1 MKHGSF
7 SRSGHSLAA
16 FALLAS
22 ALVMGGCSGISE
34 SLGSVRTAPDE
45 FNVVTRA
52 PLSLPPDL
60 EVLPDPQPGLA
71 RPQELQP
78 TEQAQI
84 ALFGSPLPQGSF
96 TDGELLL
103 TAQAT
108 THALAQSEQLII
120 DPDIRGVV
128 DDEHLYILNDS
139 TWIEDINPVT
149 ERGDPTEVLIDV
161 NKERERLQNNAALG
175 LPANAGDFEGVIVV
189 EEEKALLEDLF

>member
-7 SRSGHSLAA
+7 SRSGHPLAA

>member
-7 SRSGHSLAA
+7 SRSGHALAA

-84 ALFGSPLPQGSF
+84 ALFGSALPQGSF
-96 TDGELLL
+96 TDGEQLL

-108 THALAQSEQLII
+108 TNALAQSEQLII
-120 DPDIRGVV
+120 DPNIRGVV

-175 LPANAGDFEGVIVV
+175 LPANAGDFEGAIVV

>member
-1 MKHGSF
+1 MSNGSF
-7 SRSGHSLAA
+7 PRSGRMMVALT
-16 FALLAS
+16 LLAS
-22 ALVMGGCSGISE
+22 ALVLGGCSNIRE
-34 SLGSVRTAPDE
+34 SLGSIRTAPDE

-52 PLSLPPDL
+52 PLRLPPDL
-60 EVLPDPQPGLA
+60 EDLPEPQPGLA

-78 TEQAQI
+78 SEQAQV
-84 ALFGSPLPQGSF
+84 ALFGSPLAQGNPS
-96 TDGELLL
+96 TGEELL

-108 THALAQSEQLII
+108 TNALAQSEQLVI
-120 DPDIRGVV
+120 DPNIRGVV

-149 ERGDPTEVLIDV
+149 DRGDPTEVLIDV

-175 LPANAGDFEGVIVV
+175 LPANAGEFEGVIVV

>member
-7 SRSGHSLAA
+7 SPSGRT
-16 FALLAS
+16 FAVLTLLAS
-22 ALVMGGCSGISE
+22 ALVLGGCSGISE
-34 SLGSVRTAPDE
+34 SLGSIRTAPDE

-52 PLSLPPDL
+52 PLRLPPDL
-60 EVLPDPQPGLA
+60 EDLPDPQPGLA

-78 TEQAQI
+78 TEQAQV
-84 ALFGSPLPQGSF
+84 ALFGSALPQGGLS
-96 TDGELLL
+96 TGEQLL
-103 TAQAT
+103 TLEAT
-108 THALAQSEQLII
+108 TYALAESEQLVI
-120 DPDIRGVV
+120 DPDIRGIV

-139 TWIEDINPVT
+139 TWLEDINPVT

-175 LPANAGDFEGVIVV
+175 LPANSGTFEGVIVV

>member
-7 SRSGHSLAA
+7 SRSGHALAA

-84 ALFGSPLPQGSF
+84 ALFGSALPQGSF
-96 TDGELLL
+96 TDGEQLL

-108 THALAQSEQLII
+108 TNALAQSEQLII
-120 DPDIRGVV
+120 DPNIRGVV

>member
-7 SRSGHSLAA
+7 SRSGHALAA

-60 EVLPDPQPGLA
+60 EVLPDPPPGLA

-84 ALFGSPLPQGSF
+84 ALFGSALPQGSF
-96 TDGELLL
+96 TDGEQLL

-108 THALAQSEQLII
+108 TNALAQSEQLII
-120 DPDIRGVV
+120 DPNIRGVV

>member
-7 SRSGHSLAA
+7 SRSGHALAA

-84 ALFGSPLPQGSF
+84 ALFGSALPQGSF
-96 TDGELLL
+96 TDGEQLL

-108 THALAQSEQLII
+108 TNALAQSEQLII
-120 DPDIRGVV
+120 DPNIRGVV

-189 EEEKALLEDLF
+189 EEEKAPLEDLF